1 MWKTIWLLGLALC
14 IPGLAE
20 AQSHEQP
27 SVEIFGGPSVM
38 RNGATAPSFSL
49 YGGWQAEG
57 TVNFNKYFGLTAD
70 FGGQYRSISGN
81 RVSQYVYL
89 FGPRVAARGRQG
101 TVFVHA
107 LVGGNTLKAFGSST
121 NGFAWGLGGGL
132 DLNAGRHIAIR
143 VIQADYLRTRLSTLW
158 FNDARLGV
166 GIVFKFGER

>member
-1 MWKTIWLLGLALC
+1 MRRIFLLLGIALS
-14 IPGLAE
+14 IPVLAE

-27 SVEIFGGPSVM
+27 SVEIFGGPSVL

-49 YGGWQAEG
+49 YGGWQAEAS
-57 TVNFNKYFGLTAD
+57 VNFSKYFGLTAD

-81 RVSQYVYL
+81 RVSQYEYL
-89 FGPRVAARGRQG
+89 FGPRLAARSQRG

-107 LVGGNTLKAFGSST
+107 LVGGNTLKAFGRST

-143 VIQADYLRTRLSTLW
+143 VIQADYLRTRLSTSW
-158 FNDARLGV
+158 FNDARLGI

>member
-1 MWKTIWLLGLALC
+1 MWRTIWLLGLALS
-14 IPGLAE
+14 IPGFAE

-27 SVEIFGGPSVM
+27 AVEIFGGASVL

-49 YGGWQAEG
+49 YSGWQAEG
-57 TVNFNKYFGLTAD
+57 SVNFNKYLGFTAD

-81 RVSQYVYL
+81 RVSQYEYL
-89 FGPRVAARGRQG
+89 FGPRVAARSHSG

-107 LVGGNTLKAFGSST
+107 LAGGNTLKAFGRST

-143 VIQADYLRTRLSTLW
+143 VIQADYLRTRVSNTW

-166 GIVFKFGER
+166 GIVFKFGE